1 MGTMNPEAVMKNSKH
16 LHPVPSAIQICGKL
30 QETCTDIQPKI
41 VIPVVMAGVIGI
53 YGLIVAVLISSNIEK
68 PTTFNKYG
76 WDSAFRHLAA
86 GLCVGFSGVGA
97 GYAIGEVGDVGVR
110 GVGREPRLFVS
121 MILVMIFSEAIAL
134 FGLIVALVLS
144 T

>member
-1 MGTMNPEAVMKNSKH
+1 
-16 LHPVPSAIQICGKL
+16 
-30 QETCTDIQPKI
+30 
-41 VIPVVMAGVIGI
+41 MAGVIGI
-53 YGLIVAVLISSNIEK
+53 YGLIVAVLISSNIDK
-68 PTTFNKYG
+68 PSSFNRYG
-76 WDSAFRHLAA
+76 WDQAFRHLAA

>member
-1 MGTMNPEAVMKNSKH
+1 MIVHH
-16 LHPVPSAIQICGKL
+16 LTYHHL
-30 QETCTDIQPKI
+30 

-68 PTTFNKYG
+68 PITGINKYG
-76 WDSAFRHLAA
+76 WDQGFKHLAA

>member
-1 MGTMNPEAVMKNSKH
+1 
-16 LHPVPSAIQICGKL
+16 
-30 QETCTDIQPKI
+30 
-41 VIPVVMAGVIGI
+41 MAGVIGI
-53 YGLIVAVLISSNIEK
+53 YGLIVAVLIAAKIDK
-68 PTTFNKYG
+68 PVGGQNQFQ
-76 WDSAFRHLAA
+76 WDLGFKFFAA
-86 GLCVGFSGVGA
+86 GLCVGLSGLGA

>member
-1 MGTMNPEAVMKNSKH
+1 
-16 LHPVPSAIQICGKL
+16 
-30 QETCTDIQPKI
+30 
-41 VIPVVMAGVIGI
+41 
-53 YGLIVAVLISSNIEK
+53 VAVLIIAKVEK
-68 PTTFNKYG
+68 PSEGINVYN
-76 WDSAFRHLAA
+76 WDLAFKSLAA
-86 GLCVGFSGVGA
+86 GFCVGFSGLGA

-110 GVGREPRLFVS
+110 GVAREPRLFVS